1 MQRPSLNR
9 RLSRSNLNRY
19 VLDGEHEILAQRRHW
34 AAIAEPVGTAGVALL
49 LVLVVDYFLPTSAW
63 LLSDILWW
71 GWFFLVARAV
81 WRWLTWR
88 RDWLVATDKR
98 LLLTYGLLTERVAM
112 MPLTKVTDMSYN
124 RSPMGRLLGYGTF
137 VMESAG
143 QDQALRRV
151 AWVKHPDHTYRLICA
166 EIFEVEYQDRELD
179 EHNHRFED
187 GPPPHTPG
195 LYADYVP
202 PGEHRDLGGSEDPD
216 VADDSIGIKV
226 RYGASPQGERDT
238 WYQSPDLRG
247 ADTGPIPYRRP
258 TTDQGDGWRPTTNE
272 PKGDHH
278 PHAEHQHDHDH
289 DRDHDRDRDHD
300 HDRDRNPDA
309 ENDR

>member
-143 QDQALRRV
+143 QDQALHRV
-151 AWVKHPDHTYRLICA
+151 RWVSRPDQTYRAICA
-166 EIFEVEYQDRELD
+166 EIFEVEDQERVVDPDVLD
-179 EHNHRFED
+179 HRIGD
-187 GPPPHTPG
+187 GPPSKAPG
-195 LYADYVP
+195 PYTDYSP
-202 PGEHRDLGGSEDPD
+202 APDGPDRTDSSRGIRIRPAESGHDGQYRDNRHDPWHQDPTRSGDD
-216 VADDSIGIKV
+216 VHD
-226 RYGASPQGERDT
+226 
-238 WYQSPDLRG
+238 
-247 ADTGPIPYRRP
+247 ADTGPIPY
-258 TTDQGDGWRPTTNE
+258 WRPST
-272 PKGDHH
+272 D
-278 PHAEHQHDHDH
+278 
-289 DRDHDRDRDHD
+289 
-300 HDRDRNPDA
+300 